1 MKDLTNNTDELFN
14 KAKKRNSEVEYALS
28 NVNAVLASAPTITA
42 DTKNNFSSKPKSTN
56 QLNPFKNLKTTIMTT
71 AAVISAGILI
81 SVLINSNADTPNTPP
96 EKVIIV
102 TEAAKD
108 SITKIEEEVI
118 EVSTPEEVQEVV
130 IKEVEL
136 VNKVP
141 EVKEVIKPKPQST
154 DNTNLTA
161 SVSEPE
167 IVKPIINK
175 NPIEIVVENKEEEEE
190 EEEEEVSDI
199 ANTPKENPL
208 PVLKKPTTNT
218 STIDTLKILGIYGKK
233 NLYVLNPY
241 ASDADIKKEDKDK
254 LYAVQKVI
262 VNNIVTSD
270 NLNES
275 AFEIDF
281 SNIELGLKKGSS
293 VSILIIHLNGRNP
306 KVLNLG
312 VIQEK

>member
-175 NPIEIVVENKEEEEE
+175 NPK
-190 EEEEEVSDI
+190 
-199 ANTPKENPL
+199 T
-208 PVLKKPTTNT
+208 
-218 STIDTLKILGIYGKK
+218 
-233 NLYVLNPY
+233 
-241 ASDADIKKEDKDK
+241 
-254 LYAVQKVI
+254 
-262 VNNIVTSD
+262 
-270 NLNES
+270 
-275 AFEIDF
+275 
-281 SNIELGLKKGSS
+281 
-293 VSILIIHLNGRNP
+293 
-306 KVLNLG
+306 
-312 VIQEK
+312 